1 MIFIFATLKTFKFL
15 KFTMRNL
22 HFKNMIIESLQNEK
36 IKNLNRLITDN
47 RFRKKS
53 GVFVVEGKQE
63 NERALQFGFE
73 NVEFFICESIF
84 GINHP
89 DGKIHFVSSQV
100 YEKLAYRGT
109 SEGIIGIYKAK
120 EFDLK
125 NYQPKDNASVIV
137 VESVEKPGNLGA
149 ILRSC
154 EAFGIDALIV
164 TDSRVD
170 FYNPNV
176 LRSSVGCFFGMNVF
190 SATNEETLSFLQ
202 ENSFKIYTTY
212 MDETAED
219 LYKKNFNE
227 KSALFFGTEHSGLSD
242 FWLHKGENILIPMSG
257 TIDSLNLSNA
267 VAISC
272 YEILRQKL
280 TK

>member
-1 MIFIFATLKTFKFL
+1 
-15 KFTMRNL
+15 
-22 HFKNMIIESLQNEK
+22 MIIESLQNEK

-53 GVFVVEGKQE
+53 GIFVVEGKQE

-73 NVEFFICESIF
+73 NIEFYICENIF

-89 DGKIHFVSSQV
+89 EGKIYFVSSQV
-100 YEKLAYRGT
+100 YEKLAYRGS
-109 SEGIIGIYKAK
+109 SEGIIGIYKTK
-120 EFDLK
+120 EFNL
-125 NYQPKDNASVIV
+125 NEFSPEENASVIV

-164 TDSRVD
+164 TDTKVD

-190 SATNEETLSFLQ
+190 SASNEETLAFLQ
-202 ENSFKIYTTY
+202 KNNFKIYTTF
-212 MDETAED
+212 MDESAED
-219 LYKKNFNE
+219 LYQKNFTE

-242 FWLHKGENILIPMSG
+242 FWLNKGENILIPMSG

-267 VAISC
+267 VAIAC
-272 YEILRQKL
+272 YEILRQKIN
-280 TK
+280 K

>member
-1 MIFIFATLKTFKFL
+1 M
-15 KFTMRNL
+15 M
-22 HFKNMIIESLQNEK
+22 IESLQNEK
-36 IKNLNRLITDN
+36 IKNLDRLITDN

-63 NERALQFGFE
+63 NERALQFEFE
-73 NVEFFICESIF
+73 NVEFFICEPIF

-89 DGKIHFVSSQV
+89 EGKIHFVTTQV
-100 YEKLAYRGT
+100 YEKIAYRGS
-109 SEGIIGIYKAK
+109 SEGIIGIYKTK

-125 NYQPKDNASVIV
+125 NYTPKENASIIV
-137 VESVEKPGNLGA
+137 VESIEKPGNLGA

-154 EAFGIDALIV
+154 EAFGIDALII
-164 TDSRVD
+164 TDTKVD

-190 SATNEETLSFLQ
+190 SANNEETLAFLQ
-202 ENSFKIYTTY
+202 NNNFKIYTTF
-212 MDETAED
+212 MDKTAED
-219 LYKKNFNE
+219 LYKKNYTE

-242 FWLHKGENILIPMSG
+242 FWFNKGENILIPMSG

-280 TK
+280 NK

>member
-1 MIFIFATLKTFKFL
+1 MT
-15 KFTMRNL
+15 
-22 HFKNMIIESLQNEK
+22 IESLQNEK

-53 GVFVVEGKQE
+53 GIFVVEGKQE

-73 NVEFFICESIF
+73 NVEFYICENIF

-89 DGKIHFVSSQV
+89 EGKIHFVSSQV
-100 YEKLAYRGT
+100 YEKLAYRGS
-109 SEGIIGIYKAK
+109 SEGIIGIYKTK
-120 EFDLK
+120 EFNL
-125 NYQPKDNASVIV
+125 NEFSPEENASVIV

-164 TDSRVD
+164 TDTKVD

-190 SATNEETLSFLQ
+190 SASNEETLAFLQ
-202 ENSFKIYTTY
+202 KNNFKIYTTF
-212 MDETAED
+212 MDESAED
-219 LYKKNFNE
+219 LYQKNFTE
-227 KSALFFGTEHSGLSD
+227 KSSLFFGTEHSGLSD
-242 FWLHKGENILIPMSG
+242 FWLNKGENILIPMAG

-267 VAISC
+267 VAITC

-280 TK
+280 NK

>member
-1 MIFIFATLKTFKFL
+1 MT
-15 KFTMRNL
+15 
-22 HFKNMIIESLQNEK
+22 IESLQNEK

-53 GVFVVEGKQE
+53 GIFVVEGKQE
-63 NERALQFGFE
+63 NERAIQFGFE
-73 NVEFFICESIF
+73 NIEFYICENIF

-89 DGKIHFVSSQV
+89 EGKIHFVSSQV
-100 YEKLAYRGT
+100 YEKLAYRGS
-109 SEGIIGIYKAK
+109 SEGIIGIYKTK
-120 EFDLK
+120 EFNL
-125 NYQPKDNASVIV
+125 NEFSPKENASIIV

-164 TDSRVD
+164 TDTKVD

-190 SATNEETLSFLQ
+190 SASNEETLAFLQ
-202 ENSFKIYTTY
+202 KNNFKIYTTF
-212 MDETAED
+212 MDESAED
-219 LYKKNFNE
+219 LYKKNFTE

-242 FWLHKGENILIPMSG
+242 FWLNKGENILIPMSG

-267 VAISC
+267 VAIAC

-280 TK
+280 NK

>member
-1 MIFIFATLKTFKFL
+1 MT
-15 KFTMRNL
+15 
-22 HFKNMIIESLQNEK
+22 IESLQNEK

-53 GVFVVEGKQE
+53 GIFVVEGKQE

-73 NVEFFICESIF
+73 NVEFYICENIF

-89 DGKIHFVSSQV
+89 EGKIHFVSSQV
-100 YEKLAYRGT
+100 YEKLAYRGS
-109 SEGIIGIYKAK
+109 SEGIIGIYKTK
-120 EFDLK
+120 EFNL
-125 NYQPKDNASVIV
+125 NEFSPEENASVIV

-164 TDSRVD
+164 TDTKVD

-190 SATNEETLSFLQ
+190 SASNEETLAFLQ
-202 ENSFKIYTTY
+202 KNNFKIYTTF
-212 MDETAED
+212 MDESAED
-219 LYKKNFNE
+219 LYKKNFTE

-242 FWLHKGENILIPMSG
+242 FWLNKGENILIPMAG

-267 VAISC
+267 VAIAC

-280 TK
+280 NK

>member
-1 MIFIFATLKTFKFL
+1 MT
-15 KFTMRNL
+15 
-22 HFKNMIIESLQNEK
+22 IESLQNEK

-73 NVEFFICESIF
+73 NIEFYICENIF

-89 DGKIHFVSSQV
+89 EGKIHFVSSQV
-100 YEKLAYRGT
+100 YEKLAYRGS
-109 SEGIIGIYKAK
+109 SEGIIGIYKTK
-120 EFDLK
+120 EFNL
-125 NYQPKDNASVIV
+125 NEFSPKENASIIV

-154 EAFGIDALIV
+154 EAFGINALIV
-164 TDSRVD
+164 TDTKVD

-190 SATNEETLSFLQ
+190 SASNEETLAFLQ
-202 ENSFKIYTTY
+202 KNNFKIYTTF
-212 MDETAED
+212 MDESAED
-219 LYKKNFNE
+219 LYKKNFTE

-242 FWLHKGENILIPMSG
+242 FWLNKGENILIPMSG

-267 VAISC
+267 VAIAC

-280 TK
+280 EK

>member
-1 MIFIFATLKTFKFL
+1 
-15 KFTMRNL
+15 
-22 HFKNMIIESLQNEK
+22 MIIESLQNEK

-53 GVFVVEGKQE
+53 GIFVVEGQQE

-73 NVEFFICESIF
+73 NIEFYICENIF

-89 DGKIHFVSSQV
+89 EGKIHFVSSQV
-100 YEKLAYRGT
+100 YEKLAYRGS
-109 SEGIIGIYKAK
+109 SEGIIGIYKTK
-120 EFDLK
+120 EFNL
-125 NYQPKDNASVIV
+125 NEFSPKENASIIV

-154 EAFGIDALIV
+154 EAFGINALIV
-164 TDSRVD
+164 TDTKVD

-190 SATNEETLSFLQ
+190 SATNEETLAFLQ
-202 ENSFKIYTTY
+202 KNNFKIYTTF
-212 MDETAED
+212 MDESAED
-219 LYKKNFNE
+219 LYKKNFTE

-242 FWLHKGENILIPMSG
+242 FWLNKGENILIPMSG

-267 VAISC
+267 VAIAC

-280 TK
+280 EK

>member
-1 MIFIFATLKTFKFL
+1 
-15 KFTMRNL
+15 
-22 HFKNMIIESLQNEK
+22 MIIESLQNEK

-53 GVFVVEGKQE
+53 GIFVVEGKQE
-63 NERALQFGFE
+63 NERAIQFGFE
-73 NVEFFICESIF
+73 NIEFYICENIF

-89 DGKIHFVSSQV
+89 EGKIHFVSSQV
-100 YEKLAYRGT
+100 YEKLAYRGS
-109 SEGIIGIYKAK
+109 SEGIIGIYKTK
-120 EFDLK
+120 EFNL
-125 NYQPKDNASVIV
+125 NEFSPKENASIIV

-164 TDSRVD
+164 TDTKVD

-190 SATNEETLSFLQ
+190 SASNEETLAFLQ
-202 ENSFKIYTTY
+202 KNNFKIYTTF
-212 MDETAED
+212 MDESAED
-219 LYKKNFNE
+219 LYQKNFTE

-242 FWLHKGENILIPMSG
+242 FWLNKGENILIPMAG

-267 VAISC
+267 VAIAC

-280 TK
+280 NK

>member
-1 MIFIFATLKTFKFL
+1 MT
-15 KFTMRNL
+15 
-22 HFKNMIIESLQNEK
+22 IESLQNEK
-36 IKNLNRLITDN
+36 IKNLNRIITDN

-53 GVFVVEGKQE
+53 GIFVVEGKQE

-73 NVEFFICESIF
+73 NIEFYICENIF

-89 DGKIHFVSSQV
+89 EGKIHFVSSQV
-100 YEKLAYRGT
+100 YEKLAYRGS
-109 SEGIIGIYKAK
+109 SEGIIGIYKTK
-120 EFDLK
+120 EFNL
-125 NYQPKDNASVIV
+125 NEFSPEENASVIV

-164 TDSRVD
+164 TDTKVD

-190 SATNEETLSFLQ
+190 SASNEETLAFLQ
-202 ENSFKIYTTY
+202 KNNFKIYTTF
-212 MDETAED
+212 MDESAED
-219 LYKKNFNE
+219 LYQKNFTE

-242 FWLHKGENILIPMSG
+242 FWLNKGENILIPMAG

-267 VAISC
+267 VAIAC

-280 TK
+280 NK

>member
-1 MIFIFATLKTFKFL
+1 
-15 KFTMRNL
+15 
-22 HFKNMIIESLQNEK
+22 MIIESLQNEK

-73 NVEFFICESIF
+73 NIEFYICENIF

-89 DGKIHFVSSQV
+89 EGKIHFVSSQV
-100 YEKLAYRGT
+100 YEKLAYRGS
-109 SEGIIGIYKAK
+109 SEGIIGIYKTK
-120 EFDLK
+120 EFNL
-125 NYQPKDNASVIV
+125 NEFSTEENASVIV

-164 TDSRVD
+164 TDTKVD

-190 SATNEETLSFLQ
+190 SASNEETLAFLQ
-202 ENSFKIYTTY
+202 KNNFKIYTTF
-212 MDETAED
+212 MDESAED
-219 LYKKNFNE
+219 LYQKNFTE

-242 FWLHKGENILIPMSG
+242 FWLNKGENILIPMAG

-267 VAISC
+267 VAIAC

-280 TK
+280 NK

>member
-1 MIFIFATLKTFKFL
+1 
-15 KFTMRNL
+15 
-22 HFKNMIIESLQNEK
+22 MIIESLQNEK

-73 NVEFFICESIF
+73 NVEFYICENIF

-89 DGKIHFVSSQV
+89 EGKIHFVSSQV
-100 YEKLAYRGT
+100 YEKLAYRGS
-109 SEGIIGIYKAK
+109 SEGIIGIYKTK
-120 EFDLK
+120 EFNL
-125 NYQPKDNASVIV
+125 NEFSPEENASVIV

-164 TDSRVD
+164 TDTKVD

-190 SATNEETLSFLQ
+190 SASNEETLAFLQ
-202 ENSFKIYTTY
+202 KNNFKIYTTF
-212 MDETAED
+212 MDESAED
-219 LYKKNFNE
+219 LYQKNFTE

-242 FWLHKGENILIPMSG
+242 FWLNKGENILIPMSG

-267 VAISC
+267 VAIAC
-272 YEILRQKL
+272 YEILRQTLNK
-280 TK
+280 

>member
-1 MIFIFATLKTFKFL
+1 MT
-15 KFTMRNL
+15 
-22 HFKNMIIESLQNEK
+22 IESLQNEK

-53 GVFVVEGKQE
+53 GIFVVEGKQE

-73 NVEFFICESIF
+73 NVEFYICENIF

-89 DGKIHFVSSQV
+89 EGKIHFVSSQV
-100 YEKLAYRGT
+100 YEKLAYRGS
-109 SEGIIGIYKAK
+109 SEGIIGIYKTK
-120 EFDLK
+120 EFNL
-125 NYQPKDNASVIV
+125 NEFSPEENASVIV

-164 TDSRVD
+164 TDTKVD

-190 SATNEETLSFLQ
+190 SASNEETLAFLQ
-202 ENSFKIYTTY
+202 KNNFKIYTTF
-212 MDETAED
+212 MDESAED
-219 LYKKNFNE
+219 LYQKSFTE

-242 FWLHKGENILIPMSG
+242 FWLNKGENILIPMAG

-267 VAISC
+267 VAIAC

-280 TK
+280 NK

>member
-1 MIFIFATLKTFKFL
+1 
-15 KFTMRNL
+15 
-22 HFKNMIIESLQNEK
+22 MIIESLQNEK

-53 GVFVVEGKQE
+53 GIFVVEGKQE

-73 NVEFFICESIF
+73 NVEFYICENIF

-89 DGKIHFVSSQV
+89 EGKIHFVSSQV
-100 YEKLAYRGT
+100 YEKLAYRGS
-109 SEGIIGIYKAK
+109 SEGIIGIYKTK
-120 EFDLK
+120 EFNL
-125 NYQPKDNASVIV
+125 NEFSPEENASVIV

-164 TDSRVD
+164 TDTKVD

-190 SATNEETLSFLQ
+190 SASNEETLAFLQ
-202 ENSFKIYTTY
+202 KNNFKIYTTF
-212 MDETAED
+212 MDESAED
-219 LYKKNFNE
+219 LYQKNFTE

-242 FWLHKGENILIPMSG
+242 FWLNKGENILIPMAG

-267 VAISC
+267 VAIAC

-280 TK
+280 NK

>member
-1 MIFIFATLKTFKFL
+1 M
-15 KFTMRNL
+15 M
-22 HFKNMIIESLQNEK
+22 IESLQNEK

-63 NERALQFGFE
+63 NERALQFEFE
-73 NVEFFICESIF
+73 NVEFFICEPIF

-89 DGKIHFVSSQV
+89 EGKIHFVTTQV
-100 YEKLAYRGT
+100 YEKIAYRGS
-109 SEGIIGIYKAK
+109 SEGIIGIYKTK

-125 NYQPKDNASVIV
+125 NYTPKENASIIV
-137 VESVEKPGNLGA
+137 VESIEKPGNLGA

-154 EAFGIDALIV
+154 EAFGIDALII
-164 TDSRVD
+164 TDTKVD

-190 SATNEETLSFLQ
+190 SANNEETLAFLQ
-202 ENSFKIYTTY
+202 NNNFKIYTTF
-212 MDETAED
+212 MDKTAED
-219 LYKKNFNE
+219 LYKKNYTE

-242 FWLHKGENILIPMSG
+242 FWFNKGENILIPMSG

-280 TK
+280 NK